1 MVCTDRFGPIIMVKF
16 TSVIIFAVNT
26 SEKMYN
32 LDTHVIFFTT
42 I

>member
-1 MVCTDRFGPIIMVKF
+1 MVCTGRFGPIIMGKF
-16 TSVIIFAVNT
+16 TSVKIFAVNT